1 METSARLPRGRL
13 FLVPLLIA
21 LLLLGFL
28 AYTHTRST
36 PGHARTAATAGAPA
50 GVDASDLLLAAATAR
65 TGIFLE
71 WDGVTGGPG
80 LDHSNH
86 APVASMS
93 LGAQNSATATG
104 TGGGTGKVSF
114 SDIALS
120 RTMDKFSP
128 GLYKAVL
135 DGKHVRN
142 VVLYFA
148 KAAVKGQP
156 VDYLKFE
163 FEDVIMKSDQL
174 GASKTDIPT
183 ESLSFTFDKI
193 KMTAQ
198 FAGMAGPQTISF
210 DLGSQKAA

>member
-1 METSARLPRGRL
+1 LL
-13 FLVPLLIA
+13 LVPLLAA

-28 AYTHTRST
+28 AYTHAPAT
-36 PGHARTAATAGAPA
+36 PWHARTAAAAGAPA

-65 TGIFLE
+65 SGIFLE

-86 APVASMS
+86 ARVASVE
-93 LGAQNSATATG
+93 LGAQNAGSPI
-104 TGGGTGKVSF
+104 GGGGGVGKVSL
-114 SDIALS
+114 SDISLV
-120 RTMDKFSP
+120 RTMDKYSP

-135 DGKHVRN
+135 DGRLVRN

-156 VDYLKFE
+156 VDYLRFE
-163 FEDVIMKSDQL
+163 FEDVMMKSDHL
-174 GASKTDIPT
+174 SAAKASIPT
-183 ESLSFTFDKI
+183 ESLSFTFVKI

-210 DLGSQKAA
+210 DLGTQKSA